1 MVECKVLDEF
11 IAEIKKYGVT
21 RAAYASGISQ
31 ATLWKWVGKQAVP
44 TLVNAQV
51 VANAIG
57 FEFLLFDKL
66 EDDV

>member
-11 IAEIKKYGVT
+11 IKEIRRYGVT
-21 RAAYASGISQ
+21 RTAKVSGISQ
-31 ATLWKWVGKQAVP
+31 ATLWKWVSKQATP
-44 TLVNAQV
+44 TLVNAQQ

-66 EDDV
+66 EEDV